1 LGIVENTTL
10 QSHTPELF
18 EAAKTALQDFQVRR
32 LKRDFR
38 DLRLSPEY
46 GPFTEFF
53 ATEIYSAKDFTERNE
68 SFRKL
73 TSQFRGVLGD
83 EIYTG
88 LVRLLDLHSLTD
100 QLDDKMTEILVAA
113 GTPTNF
119 TETQYEKA
127 YRDLDNYDERL
138 SQIHMILDS
147 LRFTH
152 HVSQMTFIG
161 VVLKSAKLAAGLFT
175 RDRTVGMLEHAYSTL
190 RGIKNIEY
198 LVGQVESR
206 EVDRLNR
213 IYGLDS

>member
-1 LGIVENTTL
+1 MENTTL
-10 QSHTPELF
+10 QTRTPELF

-73 TSQFRGVLGD
+73 TSQFRGVLGE

-100 QLDDKMTEILVAA
+100 QLDDRITEHLIAA

-119 TETQYEKA
+119 TEAQYEKA
-127 YRDLDNYDERL
+127 YKELDNYDERM
-138 SQIHMILDS
+138 SQIRMILDS

-161 VVLKSAKLAAGLFT
+161 VVLKSAKVAAGMFT
-175 RDRTVGMLEHAYSTL
+175 KDRTIGMLEHAYSTL

-198 LVGQVESR
+198 LVDQVQTR
-206 EVDRLNR
+206 EVSRLDR
-213 IYGLDS
+213 IYGLD

>member
-1 LGIVENTTL
+1 MENTTL

-73 TSQFRGVLGD
+73 TSQFRGVLGE

-100 QLDDKMTEILVAA
+100 QLDDRLTELLIAA

-119 TETQYEKA
+119 TEAQYEKA
-127 YRDLDNYDERL
+127 YKELDNYDERM
-138 SQIHMILDS
+138 SQIRMILES

-161 VVLKSAKLAAGLFT
+161 VVLKSAKVAAGIFT
-175 RDRTVGMLEHAYSTL
+175 RDRTLGMLEHAYSTL

-198 LVGQVESR
+198 LVEQVQTR
-206 EVDRLNR
+206 EVSRLDR
-213 IYGLDS
+213 IYGFGS